1 VTSSVQS
8 ETSRTRAFWTLRV
21 LETAL
26 LVSALVGLVMFAWSI
41 VDIVRI
47 ETSPAAQAAKAAAVA
62 VATGQARDASASAAG
77 PISEMPALA
86 WPGIFLF
93 FGSLVL
99 LQPVR
104 GFLGRYR
111 GMDGAQRSAAARAAA
126 AATSEALA
134 SLPDDLVP
142 ADEADRT

>member
-1 VTSSVQS
+1 
-8 ETSRTRAFWTLRV
+8 V

-26 LVSALVGLVMFAWSI
+26 LVSALVGIVLFAWSI

-62 VATGQARDASASAAG
+62 VATGQAREASASAAG
-77 PISEMPALA
+77 PIGEVPALA

-93 FGSLVL
+93 FGSLAL

-111 GMDGAQRSAAARAAA
+111 GIDGAQRSSATGAAA
-126 AATSEALA
+126 AATSDVLA
-134 SLPDDLVP
+134 SLPDDQVP
-142 ADEADRT
+142 TDEADRP